1 MRPPNDS
8 IHRAH
13 EPGHCGILVLVDL
26 MNAFS
31 LGGSEPRVIL
41 VCQVV
46 GMASSG
52 RLVAAL
58 SEALHTRRDQR
69 QGTMSEPRFNS
80 RREHLTTC
88 LRKVRQRFCAFQ
100 LLGHGCCCRQPGL
113 SRGTASHRGREVGLG
128 PGHGRGQRSPR
139 RAAVR
144 CSSRNALQLYDLH
157 STFLSLI
164 APFFFLDLQRHLD
177 HPPDCFRPRWLVRLL
192 LSPFVDAGCE
202 CWRHT

>member
-1 MRPPNDS
+1 M
-8 IHRAH
+8 
-13 EPGHCGILVLVDL
+13 
-26 MNAFS
+26 
-31 LGGSEPRVIL
+31 
-41 VCQVV
+41 CQAV

>member
-113 SRGTASHRGREVGLG
+113 SRGTASHRGREVQPRPWPRPRPAQSEASCRAL
-128 PGHGRGQRSPR
+128 QQQERSPTLR
-139 RAAVR
+139 
-144 CSSRNALQLYDLH
+144 
-157 STFLSLI
+157 
-164 APFFFLDLQRHLD
+164 
-177 HPPDCFRPRWLVRLL
+177 
-192 LSPFVDAGCE
+192 SPFDILIVNCAVFFP
-202 CWRHT
+202 

>member
-1 MRPPNDS
+1 M
-8 IHRAH
+8 
-13 EPGHCGILVLVDL
+13 
-26 MNAFS
+26 
-31 LGGSEPRVIL
+31 
-41 VCQVV
+41 CQAV

-80 RREHLTTC
+80 WREHLTTC

-113 SRGTASHRGREVGLG
+113 SRGTASHRGREVRPRPWPRPRPAQSEASCRAL
-128 PGHGRGQRSPR
+128 QQQERSPT
-139 RAAVR
+139 
-144 CSSRNALQLYDLH
+144 YDLH